1 MRLKKGDTYPFQQRL
16 QYDDKTPVDLTDALS
31 VYLKVRLDGATEYKI
46 DKPCVIVDPGNG
58 IVQYSPEDSDTDT
71 PGMYS
76 MEYVITYPG
85 GKTQTVPSNNTM
97 WLLILGD
104 TDD

>member
-46 DKPCVIVDPGNG
+46 NKPCVIVDPENG
-58 IVQYSPEDSDTDT
+58 IVQYSPEDDDTDT
-71 PGMYS
+71 R
-76 MEYVITYPG
+76 YVQHGVRHHLPRR
-85 GKTQTVPSNNTM
+85 Q
-97 WLLILGD
+97 D
-104 TDD
+104 TDSTVQQHDMVAHPR